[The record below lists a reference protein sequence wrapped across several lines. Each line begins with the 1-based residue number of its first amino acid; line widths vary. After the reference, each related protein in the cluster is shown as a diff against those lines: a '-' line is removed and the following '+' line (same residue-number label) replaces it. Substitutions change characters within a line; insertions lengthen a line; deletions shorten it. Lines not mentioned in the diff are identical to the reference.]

1 MLQIK
6 SKYVDRGGIILLVL
20 TIVFSFFYSMG
31 YTLDGSQYDYMYYM
45 HLVDDAEYAEDTL
58 VVGTL
63 LLYKP
68 LWYLFGNTIWLWNRF
83 HWFLNFFVIC
93 IPYLFLLNNRQRK
106 KYAYVQALAVLLF
119 CVTRCGCEPPRLV
132 LLFALFAVTLF
143 VRYVKLQNSKLILFI
158 SLLLALIAFCR
169 FPSLFVYPLFVVAV
183 MLTARRKIH
192 SLLIIVLPVIFFCL
206 LVSFTNGSIIAY
218 ISDMKSSFVYE
229 SNSSP
234 SHSVYAIFMSEV
246 DSIVEL
252 LKFSVIAIVPFI
264 LLIWKKKNKIW
275 WMISPVVVLLALNMI
290 RINPIPRWAC
300 AIAIVICFFYLV
312 ENKASLKSFA
322 MVLLVVLV
330 PMFTSIGSNCGFGSD
345 FVSVAFLPF
354 LAADMKSIN
363 TDSEYFSIKSID
375 CSFDKGLLYSAFFL
389 VVITLFLSNLN
400 VRFKN
405 LREAYYEDGRIRI
418 VNAEAL
424 SPNLKNMYFGEKKLA
439 RYLEAEKEYKILE
452 KEKQDVIFWG
462 MDAHIMS
469 LANDKWPITRLW
481 KVSSVTVDNAAMN
494 DLGRYANLKRPYV
507 IDMEENENTE
517 KTLLSLGYQRIQKK
531 YYSVYK

>member
-6 SKYVDRGGIILLVL
+6 SKYVDRGGITLLVL

-63 LLYKP
+63 FLYKT
-68 LWYLFGNTIWLWNRF
+68 LWYLFGNTLWLWNRF

-229 SNSSP
+229 SSSSP

-264 LLIWKKKNKIW
+264 LLIGKKKNKIW
-275 WMISPVVVLLALNMI
+275 RGRSAGPPCGS
-290 RINPIPRWAC
+290 RPS
-300 AIAIVICFFYLV
+300 
-312 ENKASLKSFA
+312 ASA
-322 MVLLVVLV
+322 
-330 PMFTSIGSNCGFGSD
+330 
-345 FVSVAFLPF
+345 
-354 LAADMKSIN
+354 
-363 TDSEYFSIKSID
+363 
-375 CSFDKGLLYSAFFL
+375 
-389 VVITLFLSNLN
+389 
-400 VRFKN
+400 
-405 LREAYYEDGRIRI
+405 
-418 VNAEAL
+418 
-424 SPNLKNMYFGEKKLA
+424 
-439 RYLEAEKEYKILE
+439 
-452 KEKQDVIFWG
+452 
-462 MDAHIMS
+462 
-469 LANDKWPITRLW
+469 
-481 KVSSVTVDNAAMN
+481 
-494 DLGRYANLKRPYV
+494 
-507 IDMEENENTE
+507 
-517 KTLLSLGYQRIQKK
+517 
-531 YYSVYK
+531 